1 MEGRRPGVLTALA
14 IISIVLGALIT
25 LNGFWQV
32 VSLAFQEPLQNMN
45 LMFME
50 QPGVPEETVQR
61 QREMMEASF
70 AVQREWKPFNW
81 AMSPVSFLFG
91 IVLIIGGALCV
102 RVNPAG
108 RRLLATACAFGIIFG
123 IVREVGG
130 VMMQLQMSQVVQDHM
145 VAMMDQAGDE
155 QAESIM
161 SGMMGATMA
170 LTVAFSGGWLLVKL
184 GIYVWG
190 LVYLTRSGTRSI
202 FEGPPME
209 ELTKSEG

>member
-1 MEGRRPGVLTALA
+1 MEGRRPGALTALA

-32 VSLAFQEPLQNMN
+32 ATLAFQEPLQNMN

-50 QPGVPEETVQR
+50 QPGVPEETIER

-70 AVQREWKPFNW
+70 AVQREWRPFNW

-91 IVLIIGGALCV
+91 IVLIIGGSLCV

-108 RRLLATACAFGIIFG
+108 RKLLAAACGFGIIFG
-123 IVREVGG
+123 IVREVGA
-130 VMMQLQMSQVVQDHM
+130 VMMQLQISQVVQDHM
-145 VAMMDQAGDE
+145 TAMVDQSGDE
-155 QAESIM
+155 QAEAIM

-170 LTVAFSGGWLLVKL
+170 ITVAFGGGWLLVKL
-184 GIYVWG
+184 GIYIWG
-190 LVYLTRSGTRSI
+190 LVYLSLRGTRAV
-202 FEGPPME
+202 FEGPPVE
-209 ELTKSEG
+209 ELFKPEA